1 MCLAYIANFSAP
13 DANAESCEET
23 WIEKKSSGGEIIMA
37 QNGMVFQIDNYDQFD
52 TRMWMP
58 IEKILIC
65 WKSMKTD
72 ANLVV
77 IYDLINLDTGDRVWA
92 TRIK

>member
-1 MCLAYIANFSAP
+1 MISAYVANFSAP

-23 WIEKKSSGGEIIMA
+23 WIENKSSGGEIIML

-65 WKSMKTD
+65 WKSMQMGAD
-72 ANLVV
+72 LVF
-77 IYDLINLDTGDRVWA
+77 IYDLINLDTGDKVWA
-92 TRIK
+92 TRIR